1 MLNESIKII
10 KTLII
15 SIFLFI
21 AINFYF
27 SKNNIKKNII
37 TIDRYKNQNI
47 ENLDSLPLIKND
59 TKNIINYESLNTQD
73 FEKQKKRNFF
83 ELFKQ

>member
-27 SKNNIKKNII
+27 SKNNIKKNI
-37 TIDRYKNQNI
+37 TIIGRYKNQNI

-73 FEKQKKRNFF
+73 FKKQKKRSFF
-83 ELFKQ
+83 ELFEK

>member
-15 SIFLFI
+15 LTFLFI
-21 AINFYF
+21 TINFYF
-27 SKNNIKKNII
+27 SKNNIKKNITI
-37 TIDRYKNQNI
+37 IDRYKNQNI

-59 TKNIINYESLNTQD
+59 TKNIINYELSNTQD
-73 FEKQKKRNFF
+73 FKKQKKRNFF
-83 ELFKQ
+83 ELFEK